1 VVLLRV
7 VVLAVIGEERR
18 GCGCA
23 GKELALAEE
32 EVAWEGEVQAH
43 CYCGSG
49 DDRLVDVD
57 MLGV

>member
-1 VVLLRV
+1 MLV
-7 VVLAVIGEERR
+7 VVLVVVGEEGR

-23 GKELALAEE
+23 GKAFVLAEE
-32 EVAWEGEVQAH
+32 EVPWKGEVQAH

-49 DDRLVDVD
+49 DDRLVDID